1 MPAGIGGRCSAIRVE
16 PRIEIAHVVNN
27 TTAEL
32 SVYRTTAKDALLD
45 ERGYSQAAI
54 SRGLK
59 GAQRSAFELVHAR
72 SPMARA
78 MARNGVARTYK
89 KPCGV
94 ISGQI
99 ARLRFCPGR
108 PIRGW
113 RTSQKLEPSK
123 NPVRFI
129 ARETPRA
136 AKLLFVEALW
146 QSRFE

>member
-99 ARLRFCPGR
+99 ARLRFVPVGPFEGVANLSEIGAFEKPGTVH
-108 PIRGW
+108 
-113 RTSQKLEPSK
+113 RTGNAPSGQTV
-123 NPVRFI
+123 VR
-129 ARETPRA
+129 
-136 AKLLFVEALW
+136 
-146 QSRFE
+146 